1 MHVYPSPQLHRL
13 SMLSGGCFKRTPLA
27 ASCGCMKHCHYL
39 LTGKRGMIDPTQR
52 SKANEEQQH
61 GMYMGRV
68 SKNNPLGRVSVSRPS
83 PAQLERASVA
93 RVGPPPPGQRNS
105 IGRNSLGRTSLGRT
119 SAGRTGAA
127 KGSTT

>member
-1 MHVYPSPQLHRL
+1 M
-13 SMLSGGCFKRTPLA
+13 T
-27 ASCGCMKHCHYL
+27 HCHYL

-127 KGSTT
+127 KGSMT

>member
-1 MHVYPSPQLHRL
+1 
-13 SMLSGGCFKRTPLA
+13 
-27 ASCGCMKHCHYL
+27 MKHCHYL
-39 LTGKRGMIDPTQR
+39 LTGKRGMIDPAQR

-83 PAQLERASVA
+83 PAQLERASGA

-119 SAGRTGAA
+119 SAGRPGAA
-127 KGSTT
+127 KGSMS